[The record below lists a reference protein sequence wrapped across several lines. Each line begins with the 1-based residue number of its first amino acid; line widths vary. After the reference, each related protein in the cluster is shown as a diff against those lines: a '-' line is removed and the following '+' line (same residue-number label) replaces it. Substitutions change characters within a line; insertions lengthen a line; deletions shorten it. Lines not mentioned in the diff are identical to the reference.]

1 MIHAVTHFFLHASP
15 LLIYVIVAVV
25 LMLESSGVPIANNT
39 LLLFTGALASLGH
52 LNIEVLTVVAIAG
65 SIAGACL
72 AYWLGVWGGRGVFL
86 RIATFFRVKADK
98 IAQAERWFQKSGLW
112 MIFFSRMTP
121 YVRPFACFPAGISAL
136 PFPRFFVSASVG
148 STLWC
153 VAMLAL
159 GWGLGRRWGVALR
172 MMQQYTIPTV
182 CLVVVAIMLYFFAVY
197 MIKRRFSFNSRFHAA
212 QTAGYSE
219 KE

>member
-39 LLLFTGALASLGH
+39 LLLLTGALASLGH
-52 LNIEVLTVVAIAG
+52 LNIEILAAAAIAG

-72 AYWLGVWGGRGVFL
+72 AYWLGVWGGRKAFL
-86 RIATFFRVKADK
+86 RIAAFFRVKADK
-98 IAQAERWFQKSGLW
+98 VEQAEHWFQKSGLW

-121 YVRPFACFPAGISAL
+121 YIRPFACFPAGISEM
-136 PFPRFFVSASVG
+136 PFPRFFISASAG

-153 VAMLAL
+153 IVMLAI

-182 CLVVVAIMLYFFAVY
+182 CLVVAAIILYFLVVY
-197 MIKRRFSFNSRFHAA
+197 MIKRRFSLDSRLRAT
-212 QTAGYSE
+212 QTAGYGE